1 MTDQIDLTNN
11 RGEIDVVSI
20 DDELKSNYLAYAMS
34 VIVGRALPDVRDG
47 LKPVHRRILYAMSKI
62 RGCDTRTVKSARIVG
77 DVIGKYHPHGDAAA
91 YDALVRLAQ
100 PFNMRYVLADGQG
113 NFGTIDGDPA
123 AAQRYTEAKLSKLAA
138 TDVLCDLDKDTV
150 DFMPNFD
157 GTEQEPMVLPTRI
170 PLLLVNGSNGIAV
183 GMATNIPPH
192 NLGEIID
199 GMIYQ
204 MRHPDCTT
212 RDLMQFIKGPDFP
225 TYGTIIGKRPIY
237 EAYETGQGKI
247 RVRAKVEEEKVHGHD
262 ALIVKELPYQVN
274 KARLLTKIAALVKEK
289 RIEGI
294 HDLRDESGKAGIR
307 MVIEIKKDYPPQ
319 VVLNHLYKLTDLQ
332 TTFGVIMLAV
342 VNNKPEILSLKQ
354 VLAYFIEFRRDV
366 VVRRTIYLL
375 RQARDRAHILEGYV
389 RALDHLDEVISIIRG
404 SQTAQEASE
413 QLIARFEFSEV
424 QTKAILEL
432 RLQRL
437 TGMERDKILDEL
449 AEKHRMIGEYEAIL
463 ASKDRIDQCI
473 IDEIEPLKK
482 VYADTR
488 RTEIVDGSEED
499 EIMVEDLIVEEY
511 VMVMRT
517 KQNYIKRMPLTEYQA
532 QKRGGAGKRG
542 MVTKDDDY
550 VLDLF
555 ASSTHQRILVFTS
568 LGRVFQLKAFE
579 LPQGSRN
586 AKGRPI
592 INMLPKLEQGENVET
607 ILPIPMEHE
616 ENRFIVM
623 VTENGVIKKTKLD
636 AFDNIRKT
644 GIRAISFRE
653 GDRLV
658 SARIVKDEES
668 ILLTTERGMSCHFS
682 SKDIR
687 DMGRA
692 SMGVCGM
699 KFKYDGDKIISME
712 IIDDENGKLLCV
724 TANGYGKRTEIKEYR
739 LQKRGGTGIKAI
751 NTDERNGNLVAAMLV
766 YDDAH
771 LLVATDSGTIIRTRV
786 SEIRETGRTAAGV
799 KIMRTGEN
807 EHVVAVARIKGE
819 DESEDDNVVVSE
831 TASISDV
838 PADDDVINDVL
849 LDASEDLD
857 EVDDSEEG
865 ISEDDNDGGEPDDA

>member
-1 MTDQIDLTNN
+1 
-11 RGEIDVVSI
+11 
-20 DDELKSNYLAYAMS
+20 
-34 VIVGRALPDVRDG
+34 
-47 LKPVHRRILYAMSKI
+47 
-62 RGCDTRTVKSARIVG
+62 
-77 DVIGKYHPHGDAAA
+77 
-91 YDALVRLAQ
+91 
-100 PFNMRYVLADGQG
+100 
-113 NFGTIDGDPA
+113 
-123 AAQRYTEAKLSKLAA
+123 
-138 TDVLCDLDKDTV
+138 
-150 DFMPNFD
+150 
-157 GTEQEPMVLPTRI
+157 
-170 PLLLVNGSNGIAV
+170 
-183 GMATNIPPH
+183 
-192 NLGEIID
+192 
-199 GMIYQ
+199 
-204 MRHPDCTT
+204 
-212 RDLMQFIKGPDFP
+212 
-225 TYGTIIGKRPIY
+225 
-237 EAYETGQGKI
+237 
-247 RVRAKVEEEKVHGHD
+247 
-262 ALIVKELPYQVN
+262 
-274 KARLLTKIAALVKEK
+274 
-289 RIEGI
+289 
-294 HDLRDESGKAGIR
+294 
-307 MVIEIKKDYPPQ
+307 
-319 VVLNHLYKLTDLQ
+319 
-332 TTFGVIMLAV
+332 
-342 VNNKPEILSLKQ
+342 
-354 VLAYFIEFRRDV
+354 
-366 VVRRTIYLL
+366 
-375 RQARDRAHILEGYV
+375 LEGYV